1 LDQSRKREILMQF
14 LPIFLNIRAQNCLLV
29 GGGDVAFRK
38 AVLLDRAGARVRVV
52 APVITPEL
60 QALVIA
66 GAGELC
72 VRKFQ
77 ETDLDGVFLVVA
89 ATNDEAVNALVSV
102 AARMRG
108 LPVNV
113 VDKPSLCSFIVP
125 AIVDRSP
132 VVIAISSGGA
142 SPILTR
148 KLKEKLETM
157 IPAAYGRLAVILG
170 SYRSRVKTVIADFKR
185 RTRFWEALL
194 SGPLSEIVLAG
205 KESEARRY
213 IEQQL
218 SQSDAIPV
226 RGEVYLVGVGP
237 GDPDLLTLK
246 ALRLMQE
253 ADVVLFDRLVSKEIM
268 ARVRPDAQKINVG
281 KERSNHP
288 VPQEAINEMLV
299 RLALE
304 GRKVLRLKGGDPF
317 IFGRGG
323 EEIDKLT
330 DAHIPFQVVPGITAA
345 SGCACYAGIPL
356 THRDCSQSVRF
367 VTGHL
372 KNGSVDLDWSNLVN
386 ENQTV
391 VFYMGLL
398 GLELICEQLI
408 AHGMAADMPI
418 ALIQQ
423 GTTPNQKVI
432 TGTLESMPE
441 IVSNAEVQAPTLI
454 IVGRVV
460 KLQPRY
466 SWLNSLDS
474 E

>member
-1 LDQSRKREILMQF
+1 MQF
-14 LPIFLNIRAQNCLLV
+14 LPVFLNVRAQNCLVV
-29 GGGDVAFRK
+29 GGGDVAYRK
-38 AVLLDRAGARVRVV
+38 AVLLDRAGARLRVV
-52 APVITPEL
+52 APEIEAQL

-66 GAGELC
+66 GAGEMCL
-72 VRKFQ
+72 REFHDS
-77 ETDLDGVFLVVA
+77 DLEGVFLAVA
-89 ATNDEAVNALVSV
+89 ATDDEEVNAAVSV
-102 AARMRG
+102 GAKARG

-157 IPAAYGRLAVILG
+157 IPAGYGRLALLLG
-170 SYRSRVKTVIADFKR
+170 SYRGRAKSVIADFKR

-194 SGPLSEIVLAG
+194 AGPFQEMVLAG
-205 KESEARRY
+205 KEDEARRH

-218 SQSDAIPV
+218 ALSEHLDI
-226 RGEVYLVGVGP
+226 RGEVFLVGAGP

-253 ADVVLFDRLVSKEIM
+253 ADVVLYDRLVSKEILQ
-268 ARVRPDAQKINVG
+268 RIRPDAEKIHVG
-281 KERSNHP
+281 KERANHTL
-288 VPQEAINEMLV
+288 PQEQINEMLV

-304 GRKVLRLKGGDPF
+304 GKKVLRLKGGDPF

-323 EEIDKLT
+323 EEIDSL
-330 DAHIPFQVVPGITAA
+330 AEARIPFQVVPGITAA

-367 VTGHL
+367 VAGHL
-372 KNGSVDLDWSNLVN
+372 KNDSLDLDWPELAKD
-386 ENQTV
+386 NQTV
-391 VFYMGLL
+391 VFYMGLV
-398 GLELICEQLI
+398 GLDMICAQLI
-408 AHGMAADMPI
+408 AHGMPDTMSI
-418 ALIQQ
+418 ALVQQ
-423 GTTPNQKVI
+423 GTTANQKVL
-432 TGTLESMPE
+432 TGTLATMPA
-441 IVSNAEVQAPTLI
+441 IVKSAQVQAPTII

-460 KLQPRY
+460 ELQSRY
-466 SWLNSLDS
+466 AWFRKSALITGPESQDAFS
-474 E
+474 

>member
-1 LDQSRKREILMQF
+1 MQF
-14 LPIFLNIRAQNCLLV
+14 LPIFLNVRAQTCLVV
-29 GGGDVAFRK
+29 GGGDVAYRK
-38 AVLLDRAGARVRVV
+38 AVLLDRAGARLRVV
-52 APVITPEL
+52 APEICEEL
-60 QALVIA
+60 ESLVIA
-66 GAGELC
+66 GAGELR
-72 VRKFQ
+72 VRGFEEQ
-77 ETDLDGVFLVVA
+77 DMEGVFLAVG
-89 ATNDEAVNALVSV
+89 ATDDEEVNADVSV
-102 AARMRG
+102 AAKSRG

-142 SPILTR
+142 SPVLTR

-157 IPAAYGRLAVILG
+157 VPAAYGRLALLLG
-170 SYRSRVKTVIADFKR
+170 GYRGRVKSVITDFKR

-194 SGPLSEIVLAG
+194 SGPLSEMVLAG
-205 KESEARRY
+205 KEDEARRY

-218 SQSDAIPV
+218 SESDNIV
-226 RGEVYLVGVGP
+226 VQGEVFLVGAGP

-253 ADVVLFDRLVSKEIM
+253 ADVVLYDRLVSKEIM
-268 ARVRPDAQKINVG
+268 ARVRPDAEKINVG
-281 KERSNHP
+281 KERSNHL
-288 VPQEAINEMLV
+288 VPQEEINDLLV
-299 RLALE
+299 RLAQE
-304 GRKVLRLKGGDPF
+304 GKKVLRLKGGDPF

-323 EEIDKLT
+323 EEIDRL
-330 DAHIPFQVVPGITAA
+330 AEARIPFQVIPGITAA

-372 KNGSVDLDWSNLVN
+372 KNDTIDLDWPNLAN

-391 VFYMGLL
+391 VFYMGLV
-398 GLELICEQLI
+398 GLDTICEQLV

-418 ALIQQ
+418 ALVQQ

-432 TGTLESMPE
+432 TGTLETMSAVVKMT
-441 IVSNAEVQAPTLI
+441 EVQAPTII

-460 KLQPRY
+460 KLQQRY
-466 SWLNSLDS
+466 SWFKGSAGL
-474 E
+474 

>member
-1 LDQSRKREILMQF
+1 MQF
-14 LPIFLNIRAQNCLLV
+14 LPIFLNVRAQTCLVV
-29 GGGDVAFRK
+29 GGGDVAYRK
-38 AVLLDRAGARVRVV
+38 AVLLDRAGARLRVV
-52 APVITPEL
+52 APEICVEL
-60 QALVIA
+60 ESLVIA
-66 GAGELC
+66 GAGELR
-72 VRKFQ
+72 VRGFD
-77 ETDLDGVFLVVA
+77 ELDMDGVFLAVG
-89 ATNDEAVNALVSV
+89 ATDDEEVNAAVSV
-102 AARMRG
+102 AAKSRG

-142 SPILTR
+142 SPVLTR

-157 IPAAYGRLAVILG
+157 VPAAYGRLALLLG
-170 SYRSRVKTVIADFKR
+170 GYRSRVKSVITDFKR

-194 SGPLSEIVLAG
+194 SGPLSEMVLSG
-205 KESEARRY
+205 KEDEARRY

-218 SQSDAIPV
+218 SESDSIV
-226 RGEVYLVGVGP
+226 VQGEVFLVGAGP

-253 ADVVLFDRLVSKEIM
+253 ADVVLYDRLVSKEIM
-268 ARVRPDAQKINVG
+268 ARVRPDAEKINVG
-281 KERSNHP
+281 KERSNHL
-288 VPQEAINEMLV
+288 VPQEQINDLLV
-299 RLALE
+299 RLAQE
-304 GRKVLRLKGGDPF
+304 GKKVLRLKGGDPF

-323 EEIDKLT
+323 EEIDRL
-330 DAHIPFQVVPGITAA
+330 AEARIPFQVIPGITAA

-372 KNGSVDLDWSNLVN
+372 KNDTIDLDWPNLAN

-391 VFYMGLL
+391 VFYMGLV
-398 GLELICEQLI
+398 GLETICEQLI

-418 ALIQQ
+418 ALVQQ

-432 TGTLESMPE
+432 TGTLETMPA
-441 IVSNAEVQAPTLI
+441 IVKMTEVQAPTII

-460 KLQPRY
+460 KLQTRY
-466 SWLNSLDS
+466 SWFKGSNLV
-474 E
+474 

>member
-1 LDQSRKREILMQF
+1 MQF
-14 LPIFLNIRAQNCLLV
+14 LPIFLNVRAQTCLVV
-29 GGGDVAFRK
+29 GGGDVAYRK
-38 AVLLDRAGARVRVV
+38 AVLLDRAGARLRVV
-52 APVITPEL
+52 APEICVEL
-60 QALVIA
+60 ESLVIA
-66 GAGELC
+66 GAGELR
-72 VRKFQ
+72 VRGFD
-77 ETDLDGVFLVVA
+77 ELDMDGVFLAVG
-89 ATNDEAVNALVSV
+89 ATDDEEVNAAVSV
-102 AARMRG
+102 AAKSRG

-142 SPILTR
+142 SPVLTR

-157 IPAAYGRLAVILG
+157 VPAAYGRLALLLG
-170 SYRSRVKTVIADFKR
+170 GYRSRVKSVITDFKR

-194 SGPLSEIVLAG
+194 SGPLSEMVLSG
-205 KESEARRY
+205 KEDEARRY

-218 SQSDAIPV
+218 SESDSIV
-226 RGEVYLVGVGP
+226 VQGEVFLVGAGP

-253 ADVVLFDRLVSKEIM
+253 ADVVLYDRLVSKEIM
-268 ARVRPDAQKINVG
+268 ARVRPDAEKINVG
-281 KERSNHP
+281 KERSNHL
-288 VPQEAINEMLV
+288 VPQEQINDLLV
-299 RLALE
+299 RLAQE
-304 GRKVLRLKGGDPF
+304 GKKVLRLKGGDPF

-323 EEIDKLT
+323 EEIDSL
-330 DAHIPFQVVPGITAA
+330 AEARIPFQVIPGITAA

-372 KNGSVDLDWSNLVN
+372 KNDTIDLDWPNLAN

-391 VFYMGLL
+391 VFYMGLV
-398 GLELICEQLI
+398 GLETICEQLI

-418 ALIQQ
+418 ALVQQ

-432 TGTLESMPE
+432 TGTLETMPA
-441 IVSNAEVQAPTLI
+441 IVKMTEVQAPTII

-460 KLQPRY
+460 KLQQRY
-466 SWLNSLDS
+466 SWFKGSNLV
-474 E
+474 

>member
-1 LDQSRKREILMQF
+1 MQF
-14 LPIFLNIRAQNCLLV
+14 LPIFLNVRAQTCLVV
-29 GGGDVAFRK
+29 GGGDVAYRK
-38 AVLLDRAGARVRVV
+38 AVLLDRAGARLRVV
-52 APVITPEL
+52 APEICVEL
-60 QALVIA
+60 ESLVIA
-66 GAGELC
+66 GAGELR
-72 VRKFQ
+72 VRGFEEQ
-77 ETDLDGVFLVVA
+77 DMEGVFLAVG
-89 ATNDEAVNALVSV
+89 ATDDEEVNAAVSV
-102 AARMRG
+102 AAKSRG

-142 SPILTR
+142 SPVLTR

-157 IPAAYGRLAVILG
+157 VPAAYGRLALLLG
-170 SYRSRVKTVIADFKR
+170 GYRGRVKSVVTDFKR

-194 SGPLSEIVLAG
+194 SGPLSEMVLAG
-205 KESEARRY
+205 KEDEARRY

-218 SQSDAIPV
+218 SESDSIV
-226 RGEVYLVGVGP
+226 VQGEVFLVGAGP

-253 ADVVLFDRLVSKEIM
+253 ADVVLYDRLVSKEIM
-268 ARVRPDAQKINVG
+268 ARVRPDAEKINVG
-281 KERSNHP
+281 KERSNHL
-288 VPQEAINEMLV
+288 VPQEEINDLLV
-299 RLALE
+299 RLAQE
-304 GRKVLRLKGGDPF
+304 GKKVLRLKGGDPF

-323 EEIDKLT
+323 EEIDRL
-330 DAHIPFQVVPGITAA
+330 AEARIPFQVIPGITAA

-372 KNGSVDLDWSNLVN
+372 KNDTIDLDWPNLAN

-391 VFYMGLL
+391 VFYMGLV
-398 GLELICEQLI
+398 GLDTICEQLI
-408 AHGMAADMPI
+408 VHGMSADMPI
-418 ALIQQ
+418 ALVQQ
-423 GTTPNQKVI
+423 GTTPNQKVVI
-432 TGTLESMPE
+432 GTLKTMPA
-441 IVSNAEVQAPTLI
+441 IVKMTEVQAPTII

-466 SWLNSLDS
+466 SWFKGSAGL
-474 E
+474 

>member
-1 LDQSRKREILMQF
+1 MQF
-14 LPIFLNIRAQNCLLV
+14 LPIFLNVRAQTCLVV
-29 GGGDVAFRK
+29 GGGDVAYRK
-38 AVLLDRAGARVRVV
+38 AVLLDRAGARLRVV
-52 APVITPEL
+52 APEICTEL
-60 QALVIA
+60 ESLVIA
-66 GAGELC
+66 GAGELR
-72 VRKFQ
+72 VRGFEEQ
-77 ETDLDGVFLVVA
+77 DMEGVFLAVG
-89 ATNDEAVNALVSV
+89 ATDDEEVNAAVSV
-102 AARMRG
+102 AAKSRG

-142 SPILTR
+142 SPVLTR

-157 IPAAYGRLAVILG
+157 VPAAYGRLALLLG
-170 SYRSRVKTVIADFKR
+170 GYRGRVKGVITDFKR

-194 SGPLSEIVLAG
+194 SGPLSEMVLAG
-205 KESEARRY
+205 KEDEARRY

-218 SQSDAIPV
+218 SESDNIV
-226 RGEVYLVGVGP
+226 VQGEVFLVGAGP

-253 ADVVLFDRLVSKEIM
+253 ADVVLYDRLVSKEIM
-268 ARVRPDAQKINVG
+268 ARVRPDAEKINVG
-281 KERSNHP
+281 KERSNHL
-288 VPQEAINEMLV
+288 VPQEEINDLLV
-299 RLALE
+299 RLAQE
-304 GRKVLRLKGGDPF
+304 GKKVLRLKGGDPF

-323 EEIDKLT
+323 EEIDRL
-330 DAHIPFQVVPGITAA
+330 AEARIPFQVIPGITAA

-372 KNGSVDLDWSNLVN
+372 KNDTIDLDWPNLAN

-391 VFYMGLL
+391 VFYMGLV
-398 GLELICEQLI
+398 GLDTICGQLI

-418 ALIQQ
+418 ALVQQ

-432 TGTLESMPE
+432 AGTLETMPA
-441 IVSNAEVQAPTLI
+441 IVKMTEVQAPTII

-460 KLQPRY
+460 KLQTRY
-466 SWLNSLDS
+466 SWFKGSNLV
-474 E
+474 

>member
-1 LDQSRKREILMQF
+1 MQF
-14 LPIFLNIRAQNCLLV
+14 LPIFLNVRAQTCLVV
-29 GGGDVAFRK
+29 GGGDVAYRK
-38 AVLLDRAGARVRVV
+38 AVLLDRAGARLRVV
-52 APVITPEL
+52 APEICVEL
-60 QALVIA
+60 ESLVIA
-66 GAGELC
+66 GAGELR
-72 VRKFQ
+72 VRGFD
-77 ETDLDGVFLVVA
+77 ELDMEGVFLAVG
-89 ATNDEAVNALVSV
+89 ATDDEEVNAAVSV
-102 AARMRG
+102 AAKSRG

-142 SPILTR
+142 SPVLTR

-157 IPAAYGRLAVILG
+157 VPAAYGRLALLLG
-170 SYRSRVKTVIADFKR
+170 GYRSRVKSVITDFKR

-194 SGPLSEIVLAG
+194 SGPLSEMVLAG
-205 KESEARRY
+205 KEDEARRY

-218 SQSDAIPV
+218 SESDSIV
-226 RGEVYLVGVGP
+226 VQGEVFLVGAGP

-253 ADVVLFDRLVSKEIM
+253 ADVVLYDRLVSKEIM
-268 ARVRPDAQKINVG
+268 ARVRPDAEKINVG
-281 KERSNHP
+281 KERSNHL
-288 VPQEAINEMLV
+288 VPQEQINDLLV
-299 RLALE
+299 RLAQE
-304 GRKVLRLKGGDPF
+304 GKKVLRLKGGDPF

-323 EEIDKLT
+323 EEIDRL
-330 DAHIPFQVVPGITAA
+330 AEARIPFQVIPGITAA

-372 KNGSVDLDWSNLVN
+372 KNDTIDLDWPNLAN

-391 VFYMGLL
+391 VFYMGLV
-398 GLELICEQLI
+398 GLETICEQLI

-418 ALIQQ
+418 ALVQQ

-432 TGTLESMPE
+432 TGTLETMPA
-441 IVSNAEVQAPTLI
+441 IVKMTEVQAPTII

-460 KLQPRY
+460 KLQQRY
-466 SWLNSLDS
+466 SWFKGTNLV
-474 E
+474 

>member
-1 LDQSRKREILMQF
+1 MQF
-14 LPIFLNIRAQNCLLV
+14 LPIFLNVRAQTCLVV
-29 GGGDVAFRK
+29 GGGDVAYRK
-38 AVLLDRAGARVRVV
+38 AVLLDRAGARLRVV
-52 APVITPEL
+52 APGICAEL
-60 QALVIA
+60 ETLVIA
-66 GAGELC
+66 GAGELR
-72 VRKFQ
+72 VRGFT
-77 ETDLDGVFLVVA
+77 ENDMDGVFLAVA
-89 ATNDEAVNALVSV
+89 ATDDEEVNAAVSV
-102 AARMRG
+102 AAKARG

-142 SPILTR
+142 SPVLTR

-157 IPAAYGRLAVILG
+157 VPAAYGRLALLLG
-170 SYRSRVKTVIADFKR
+170 GYRGRVKSVITDFKR
-185 RTRFWEALL
+185 RTRFWERLL

-205 KESEARRY
+205 KEDEGRRY

-218 SQSDAIPV
+218 SESDNIV
-226 RGEVYLVGVGP
+226 VQGEVYLVGAGP

-253 ADVVLFDRLVSKEIM
+253 ADVVLYDRLVSKEIM
-268 ARVRPDAQKINVG
+268 ARVRPDAEKINVG
-281 KERSNHP
+281 KERSNHL
-288 VPQEAINEMLV
+288 VPQEEINDMLV
-299 RLALE
+299 RLAQE
-304 GRKVLRLKGGDPF
+304 GKKVLRLKGGDPF

-323 EEIDKLT
+323 EEIDRL
-330 DAHIPFQVVPGITAA
+330 AEAGIPFQVIPGITAA

-372 KNGSVDLDWSNLVN
+372 KNDSIDLDWPNLAN

-391 VFYMGLL
+391 VFYMGLV
-398 GLELICEQLI
+398 GLETICEQLI

-418 ALIQQ
+418 ALVQQ

-432 TGTLESMPE
+432 TGTLETMPA
-441 IVSNAEVQAPTLI
+441 IMKVTEVQAPTII

-460 KLQPRY
+460 KLQSRY
-466 SWLNSLDS
+466 SWFKGAAIS
-474 E
+474 

>member
-1 LDQSRKREILMQF
+1 MQF
-14 LPIFLNIRAQNCLLV
+14 LPIFLNVRAQTCLVV
-29 GGGDVAFRK
+29 GGGDVAYRK
-38 AVLLDRAGARVRVV
+38 AVLLDRAGARLRVV
-52 APVITPEL
+52 APEICVEL
-60 QALVIA
+60 ESLVIA
-66 GAGELC
+66 GAGELR
-72 VRKFQ
+72 VRGF
-77 ETDLDGVFLVVA
+77 EELDMDGVFLAVG
-89 ATNDEAVNALVSV
+89 ATDDEEVNAAVSV
-102 AARMRG
+102 AAKSRG

-142 SPILTR
+142 SPVLTR

-157 IPAAYGRLAVILG
+157 VPAAYGRLALLLG
-170 SYRSRVKTVIADFKR
+170 GYRSRVKSVITDFKR

-194 SGPLSEIVLAG
+194 SGPLSEMVLAG
-205 KESEARRY
+205 KEDEARRY

-218 SQSDAIPV
+218 SESDSIV
-226 RGEVYLVGVGP
+226 VQGEVFLVGAGP

-253 ADVVLFDRLVSKEIM
+253 ADVVLYDRLVSKEIM
-268 ARVRPDAQKINVG
+268 ARVRPDAEKINVG
-281 KERSNHP
+281 KERSNHL
-288 VPQEAINEMLV
+288 VPQEQINDLLV
-299 RLALE
+299 RLAQE
-304 GRKVLRLKGGDPF
+304 GKKVLRLKGGDPF

-323 EEIDKLT
+323 EEIDRL
-330 DAHIPFQVVPGITAA
+330 AEARIPFQVIPGITAA

-372 KNGSVDLDWSNLVN
+372 KNDTIDLDWPNLAN

-391 VFYMGLL
+391 VFYMGLV
-398 GLELICEQLI
+398 GLETICEQLI

-418 ALIQQ
+418 ALVQQ

-432 TGTLESMPE
+432 TGTLETMPA
-441 IVSNAEVQAPTLI
+441 IVKMTEVQAPTII

-460 KLQPRY
+460 KLQQRY
-466 SWLNSLDS
+466 SWFKGTNLV
-474 E
+474 